1 MSLTTGG
8 GQSWVVGKS
17 PRVPMAESDG
27 VQGKPSLGPPWHKVA
42 PVQEPAPAPGQSA
55 SLLQGP
61 VAFVPA
67 LQVWLHTGQTWMPGA
82 SGNRSPSRKI
92 SELSG
97 RLRLEAPVEQS
108 AVPLASVV
116 TELMTQTLVAVL
128 PGFGIGSGGP
138 NRHPTLVQS
147 RLLPVWAEVRLAR
160 VRLVPL
166 HEDTL
171 VSELPMS
178 GTAYGSGTVLLPP
191 PAKRPPHARF
201 FDTLPFESCTAPQL
215 PVPVLVVKFSLV
227 GLMPQQGP
235 PIVVVV
241 VDPGVVVVVVASEMQ
256 SAATS
261 PSAAASICGQ
271 VCVCTEQSAALVA
284 LVHLAVNLSVHFFCL
299 AVWAVV

>member
-1 MSLTTGG
+1 MSRAGGG
-8 GQSWVVGKS
+8 GQSWVVGKVS
-17 PRVPMAESDG
+17 FCGESAG
-27 VQGKPSLGPPWHKVA
+27 VHAKPLLGPPWHT
-42 PVQEPAPAPGQSA
+42 
-55 SLLQGP
+55 LLK
-61 VAFVPA
+61 
-67 LQVWLHTGQTWMPGA
+67 HTGQGWRPGT
-82 SGNRSPSRKI
+82 SGAMSPVRKI

-97 RLRLEAPVEQS
+97 RLRLEAPLEQS
-108 AVPLASVV
+108 DAPLASVV
-116 TELMTQTLVAVL
+116 TELMTQTLVGVL
-128 PGFGIGSGGP
+128 DGFGIGSGGP

-191 PAKRPPHARF
+191 PVKRPPHARF
-201 FDTLPFESCTAPQL
+201 FDTLPFESCTVPQL

-241 VDPGVVVVVVASEMQ
+241 VDPGVVVVVVVASEMQ

-284 LVHLAVNLSVHFFCL
+284 LVHLAVNLSVHFWSL
-299 AVWAVV
+299 AGSAVMSFA